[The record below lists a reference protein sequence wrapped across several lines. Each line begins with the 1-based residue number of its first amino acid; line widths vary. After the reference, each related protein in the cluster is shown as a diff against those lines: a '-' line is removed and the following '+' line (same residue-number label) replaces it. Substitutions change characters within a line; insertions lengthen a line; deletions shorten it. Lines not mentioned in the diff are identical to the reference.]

1 MESRFTAVTT
11 DTDEQRG
18 GWEEALISDPQMDD
32 SADFSAFDAVTTAF
46 DDAEWTWPQS
56 QSDNCYCV

>member
-1 MESRFTAVTT
+1 MESHLNAVK
-11 DTDEQRG
+11 DPDEPRSR
-18 GWEEALISDPQMDD
+18 WEEALISDPQKDD

-56 QSDNCYCV
+56 QRDNEVLH